1 MLCVLVVDDSPA
13 TVETT
18 RVLLELW
25 GHVTLI
31 ARDGP
36 AAIQAADRFRPDV
49 MFLDIGLP
57 RLDGYEVARQVRRL
71 AGKQPVIICI
81 TGYGRDE
88 DRRRSREAGCDHHF
102 LKPADPDVLA
112 RLLQTIEAGTHPAA

>member
-1 MLCVLVVDDSPA
+1 MLCVLVVEDSPDTA
-13 TVETT
+13 ETT
-18 RVLLELW
+18 RVLVELW

-36 AAIQAADRFRPDV
+36 AAVQAADRLRPDIIL
-49 MFLDIGLP
+49 LDIGLP
-57 RLDGYEVARQVRRL
+57 RLDGFEVARQVRRL

-88 DRRRSREAGCDHHF
+88 DRRRSREAGCDYY
-102 LKPADPDVLA
+102 LVKPADPDQLE
-112 RLLQTIEAGTHPAA
+112 RLLRAIEGGRRPAA